1 MIYLIIPLHSR
12 TASFRDPEFQN
23 FHRTLRLPPP
33 ATCIGLAGAAL
44 GLTAWDAQAFFAE
57 NEWAIGIAGTS
68 QGQANDLWKFKKN
81 VRDRSILIREHLYDN
96 NFVLV
101 FGHESTEKIDKL
113 EAAFARP
120 HYALSCGNSDSICT
134 IKVPDMYRTKQTV
147 KATELMNCYTA
158 GDIIAEV
165 LSAVDPETTTSF
177 SIRTTSLPVAQDL
190 PVRFIYD
197 KKGIRMLHQ
206 RRLISYVEYPTVLP
220 NPILGI
226 NYPAHADSDSGSG
239 LFIPLFPL

>member
-1 MIYLIIPLHSR
+1 MIYLVIPLHCR

-44 GLTAWDAQAFFAE
+44 GLTAWEAQDFFAE
-57 NEWAIGIAGTS
+57 NEWIIGIAGTS
-68 QGQANDLWKFKKN
+68 EGQANDLWKYNNFE
-81 VRDRSILIREHLYDN
+81 DGSILIREHLYDN

-101 FGHESTEKIDKL
+101 FGHVSIEKIDRL

-134 IKVPDMYRTKQTV
+134 VRVPEMYRTERLDQS
-147 KATELMNCYTA
+147 TELVNCYTE
-158 GDIIAEV
+158 GDIIADV
-165 LSAVDPETTTSF
+165 LSAVDPQTTTSF

-190 PVRFIYD
+190 PVRFTYD
-197 KKGIRMLHQ
+197 RKGVRMLRQ

-220 NPILGI
+220 QAIAGI
-226 NYPAHADSDSGSG
+226 NYQSHADSDSTTG
-239 LFIPLFPL
+239 LFVPVFPL

>member
-1 MIYLIIPLHSR
+1 MIYLVVPLHSR

-44 GLTAWDAQAFFAE
+44 GLPAWEAQAFFAE

-68 QGQANDLWKFKKN
+68 QGQANDLWKYNDFK
-81 VRDRSILIREHLYDN
+81 DGSILIREHLYDN
-96 NFVLV
+96 DFVLV
-101 FGHESTEKIDKL
+101 FGHESAEKIDRL

-120 HYALSCGNSDSICT
+120 HFALSCGNSDSICT
-134 IKVPDMYRTKQTV
+134 VRVPRMYRTEQTV
-147 KATELMNCYTA
+147 RETELVHCYTA
-158 GDIIAEV
+158 GDIIADV

-190 PVRFIYD
+190 PVRFSYD
-197 KKGIRMLHQ
+197 KKGIRMLRQ

-220 NPILGI
+220 HPISGI
-226 NYPAHADSDSGSG
+226 NYPINADSASGSG
-239 LFIPLFPL
+239 RFIPLFPL